1 MDLKIH
7 VGEFEGS
14 LDLLLFLVKKHR
26 MNPLE
31 LRISEITDEFVEYV
45 NNIKE
50 LNIDVASD
58 FMLMA
63 SSLME
68 IKSKLLISPEPSAV
82 EKQNSIA
89 RRLYEYALVK
99 NAATELKNL
108 YERHSKEYSVSVLP
122 PQEKETPEEIPN
134 VFWNVLKSVEKE
146 INLRN
151 RVYKISKDSY
161 SVSKKL
167 EEIKEFAFQ
176 KRRASI
182 KEILLRARDKLE
194 AVVLFVAVLELL
206 RIKFLSLDL
215 SKKEVFVYEGGSN
228 R

>member
-14 LDLLLFLVKKHR
+14 LDLLLFLVRKHK

-31 LRISEITDEFVEYV
+31 LRISEITDEFIEYV

-63 SSLME
+63 STLME

-82 EKQNSIA
+82 EKQNFIA

-99 NAATELKNL
+99 NAAAELKNL
-108 YERHSKEYSVSVLP
+108 YEQHSKEYTVSVLP
-122 PQEKETPEEIPN
+122 PQEKEMLEAIPN
-134 VFWNVLKSVEKE
+134 AFWSVLESVEKE

-167 EEIKEFAFQ
+167 EEIKEFAFR

-182 KEILLRARDKLE
+182 REILLRARDKLE

-215 SKKEVFVYEGGSN
+215 PKKEVFVYESGSD